1 MNKYIIKYTFIWNGK
16 STEDYAIRE
25 GFYPDDVKLAFI
37 DKFKSDKNSYLLSI
51 NSIEELSEE
60 GEISLKEKIDLKTEI
75 EKLKASAKEM
85 LETLE
90 KIKL

>member
-1 MNKYIIKYTFIWNGK
+1 MTKYIIKYTFIWNGK
-16 STEDYAIRE
+16 ITEDYAIRE
-25 GFYPDDVKLAFI
+25 GIDPDVVKFAFI
-37 DKFKSDKNSYLLSI
+37 DQFRQEHSHYL
-51 NSIEELSEE
+51 
-60 GEISLKEKIDLKTEI
+60 ISVHNIKLLDEIDLKTEI

>member
-16 STEDYAIRE
+16 FTEDYAIRE
-25 GFYPDDVKLAFI
+25 GIDPDVVKFAFI
-37 DKFKSDKNSYLLSI
+37 DQFKLKYSHYLISVDSI
-51 NSIEELSEE
+51 K
-60 GEISLKEKIDLKTEI
+60 SLDEIDLKQEI